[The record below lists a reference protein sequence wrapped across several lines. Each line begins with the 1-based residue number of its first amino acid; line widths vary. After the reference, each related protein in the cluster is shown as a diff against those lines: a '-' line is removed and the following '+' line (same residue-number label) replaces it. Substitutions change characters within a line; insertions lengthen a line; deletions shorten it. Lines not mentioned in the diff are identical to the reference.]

1 LYLELASND
10 IELILGVLHSSKI
23 KSKDDLS
30 AITSGELE
38 EIFVEQHASL
48 HRDIKKS
55 LRRIHKSIS
64 SADQIAIN
72 QIAEDNKRL
81 LKKVEDLERNSKPS
95 DSTTTSDVTI
105 NAGGGQAMKQ
115 SKAQVNSK
123 TSMNQES
130 SVDSVGLQFTQSHEE
145 QIALLRKEMIHL
157 KEEMGIDAF
166 TANHNLQEEKN
177 NHLKDRL
184 FRK

>member
-1 LYLELASND
+1 MR
-10 IELILGVLHSSKI
+10 
-23 KSKDDLS
+23 
-30 AITSGELE
+30 T
-38 EIFVEQHASL
+38 
-48 HRDIKKS
+48 
-55 LRRIHKSIS
+55 IHKNVSTT
-64 SADQIAIN
+64 DQVNIN

-130 SVDSVGLQFTQSHEE
+130 SVDSIGLQFTQSHEE
-145 QIALLRKEMIHL
+145 QIALLTKEMIHL
-157 KEEMGIDAF
+157 KEERGIDAS
-166 TANHNLQEEKN
+166 TNANNNLQEEKN

>member
-1 LYLELASND
+1 LQLELASND
-10 IELILGVLHSSKI
+10 LELILGVLHSSKI

-64 SADQIAIN
+64 SADQIANN

-81 LKKVEDLERNSKPS
+81 LKKVEDLSRNSKPS
-95 DSTTTSDVTI
+95 DSTTTSDDTV
-105 NAGGGQAMKQ
+105 NVAGRQAMKQ
-115 SKAQVNSK
+115 RKAQVNSK
-123 TSMNQES
+123 TSMNQVS
-130 SVDSVGLQFTQSHEE
+130 SVDSVGLQLNSHEE
-145 QIALLRKEMIHL
+145 
-157 KEEMGIDAF
+157 
-166 TANHNLQEEKN
+166 
-177 NHLKDRL
+177 
-184 FRK
+184 